1 MANGFEPLIKRLG
14 IFCLLMSALLAGC
27 ATPQTDRLLAKPPAA
42 LPAKVVLLDVPFYPQ
57 EAYYCG
63 PASLAMTLNWTGV
76 PISVKELA
84 PRVFTPGRKGTLQ
97 TAIVTASRRNG
108 RIAYPISTL
117 ENLLKEVTAGHPV
130 IILQNL
136 GLSWYTRWHF
146 AVVIGYDLPR
156 GEIILH
162 SGLKSR
168 KRLPLDLFERTW
180 ARGKYWARVVLPPAR
195 LPATATEDRF
205 LRSALGLE
213 RARRFADAARAYEAA
228 LARWPG
234 SFGAM
239 MGLGNSRYGAGELAG
254 AAKVF
259 RKAARAR
266 PRSGSAYNNL
276 AHVLAE
282 KGHRREALLAAR
294 KAVAIGGPLKN
305 VFMKTLEEIEK
316 KRTGEPQGEIRS
328 SSPIRGGSM
337 SPKPRNGT

>member
-1 MANGFEPLIKRLG
+1 MTNGFEPLIKRLG
-14 IFCLLMSALLAGC
+14 VFCLLLSALLVGC
-27 ATPQTDRLLAKPPAA
+27 AAPQTDRLLAKPPAA
-42 LPAKVVLLDVPFYPQ
+42 FPAKVVLLEVPFYPQ

-63 PASLAMTLNWTGV
+63 PASLAMTLNWAGV
-76 PISVKELA
+76 PVSTEELV

-108 RIAYPISTL
+108 RIAYPVSNL
-117 ENLLKEVTAGHPV
+117 EDLLKELTAGHPV
-130 IILQNL
+130 VILQNL
-136 GLSWYTRWHF
+136 GFFWYPRWHF
-146 AVVIGYDLPR
+146 AVAIGYDLPR

-195 LPATATEDRF
+195 LPATAMEGRF

-213 RARRFADAARAYEAA
+213 RARQFASAARAYEAA
-228 LARWPG
+228 LVRWPE

-239 MGLGNSRYGAGELAG
+239 MGLGNSRYRAGDLAG
-254 AAKVF
+254 AVKAF
-259 RKAARAR
+259 QEAARAR

-282 KGHRREALLAAR
+282 KGRRRKALHAAR

-316 KRTGEPQGEIRS
+316 RSTSEP
-328 SSPIRGGSM
+328 
-337 SPKPRNGT
+337 

>member
-1 MANGFEPLIKRLG
+1 MTNGFEPRIKRLG
-14 IFCLLMSALLAGC
+14 VFFLLLSAFLVGC

-42 LPAKVVLLDVPFYPQ
+42 FPPKVTLLEVPFYPQ

-63 PASLAMTLNWTGV
+63 PASLAMALNWSGAPVST
-76 PISVKELA
+76 KELA

-108 RIAYPISTL
+108 RIAYPVSNL
-117 ENLLKEVTAGHPV
+117 EDLLKELTAGHPV
-130 IILQNL
+130 IVLQNL

-146 AVVIGYDLPR
+146 AVAVGYDLPR

-168 KRLPLDLFERTW
+168 KRLPLKLFERTW

-195 LPATATEDRF
+195 LPATAMEDRF
-205 LRSALGLE
+205 LRSAVGLE
-213 RARRFADAARAYEAA
+213 RARQFAAAARAYEAA

-239 MGLGNSRYGAGELAG
+239 MGLGNSRYAAGDLAG
-254 AAKVF
+254 AL
-259 RKAARAR
+259 KAFQEAVRTR
-266 PRSGSAYNNL
+266 PRSGSAHNNL
-276 AHVLAE
+276 AHVLAT
-282 KGHRREALLAAR
+282 KGSRRDALLAAR

-305 VFMKTLEEIEK
+305 VFMKTLKEIEK
-316 KRTGEPQGEIRS
+316 KRAGEP
-328 SSPIRGGSM
+328 
-337 SPKPRNGT
+337 